1 MYVYMMYMY
10 IHVCTLIK
18 VVDKSR
24 IISCYMMYIITCI
37 VGGGLSMSFMMKVSM
52 RTYVRACMEERH
64 SCPAGI

>member
-1 MYVYMMYMY
+1 MYVYMMY
-10 IHVCTLIK
+10 ICTLIK

-24 IISCYMMYIITCI
+24 IICCYMMYIITCI

-64 SCPAGI
+64 CCPAGI